1 MKMKSWKCYGKN
13 MTVAVADLSR
23 INWSRKIL
31 LFLLSFLLF
40 PVSSVIL
47 KKTFQLR
54 ADTQLYEKMN
64 GRKGPKES
72 VFLYLTKGKHFP
84 FLTLLF

>member
-31 LFLLSFLLF
+31 LF
-40 PVSSVIL
+40 PISSVIL
-47 KKTFQLR
+47 KKKFQLR